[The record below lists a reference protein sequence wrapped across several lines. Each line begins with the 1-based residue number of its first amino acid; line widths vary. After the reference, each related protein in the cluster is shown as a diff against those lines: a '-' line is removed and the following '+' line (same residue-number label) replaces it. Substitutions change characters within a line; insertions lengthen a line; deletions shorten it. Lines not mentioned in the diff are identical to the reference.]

1 MGAALALTLVA
12 AGMAAIELPA
22 ALVALRRQQIVFPRH
37 IRPRLDP
44 TWLPRCA
51 IIIPTKGAGRN
62 LAANL
67 GAHLAHDYP
76 DYEVIFAIEDEADAG
91 LPVLREIVGRSG
103 GRARIIVAGLASRC
117 SQQNFNMIAGAAA
130 ARGADVLAFCDND
143 VVPARDWLR
152 ALVLTLSDPAV
163 AVGTG
168 YRWHVAPRG
177 TVGEQIH
184 TFMNMTMYA
193 HFSLVAQ
200 MSGVGVWGGSFALR
214 RADYE
219 QWGVAAVWG
228 ETISD
233 DMGLMAIL
241 RARRLR
247 TLLTPEVL
255 LVTEDT
261 LSTARAA
268 IAWYARQVLNLKSFE
283 PVTWLASGMA
293 TVAGA
298 LLVLLLPIAAV
309 AAWAGG
315 SFLAWG
321 GGAASLWWV
330 VELTLVLLY
339 ARLGPTYC
347 LGRML
352 ACVPLLRPAQAVA
365 FIASI
370 GVKSIIWAGV
380 RYRFDRRGRV
390 VEVTR
395 GVVSAED

>member
-1 MGAALALTLVA
+1 MGAALALTWVA
-12 AGMAAIELPA
+12 VAMAAVEVPA
-22 ALVALRRQQIVFPRH
+22 ALLAHRRQRAGFPRR

-67 GAHLAHDYP
+67 GAHLVHDYP
-76 DYEVIFAIEDEADAG
+76 DYEVIFAIEDEADEG
-91 LPVLREIVGRSG
+91 LPVLREIVARSG
-103 GRARIIVAGLASRC
+103 GSARIVVAGLASRC

-130 ARGADVLAFCDND
+130 ARGAEVLAFCDND
-143 VVPARDWLR
+143 VAPARDWLR

-177 TVGEQIH
+177 TVGELIH
-184 TFMNMTMYA
+184 TFTNMTMYA

-200 MSGVGVWGGSFALR
+200 MSAMGVWGGSFALR
-214 RADYE
+214 RTDYE

-247 TLLTPEVL
+247 TLLTPDVL

-261 LSTARAA
+261 LPTARAA
-268 IAWYARQVLNLKSFE
+268 IAWYARQLLNLKSFE

-293 TVAGA
+293 TAAGA
-298 LLVLLLPIAAV
+298 LLVLWLPV
-309 AAWAGG
+309 AAGAALAGG

-321 GGAASLWWV
+321 GGAALLWWG

-339 ARLGPTYC
+339 ARLGPTYH

-352 ACVPLLRPAQAVA
+352 ACLPLLRPAQAAA
-365 FIASI
+365 FVASI
-370 GVKSIIWAGV
+370 GVHSLVWAGV

-390 VEVTR
+390 VEITR
-395 GVVSAED
+395 GVASAEG